1 MTSEEVVASHTAP
14 HNKKSGITPL
24 SRNRDFQAL
33 WISRFLAGT
42 GKESTEVAY
51 PLLILAITNSA
62 TYAGAAGAVQFVAA
76 MLMSVPGGM
85 LADRF
90 DRRKILIYCDISR
103 AVLAGVFATLVITGH
118 THILVILAL
127 VIASSVCLGIGQ
139 PVALAGIKQLVHP
152 SQLSTATAHNQVRF
166 FATTVIGPPVGG
178 SLFAVTRA
186 LPFVADA
193 VVHVVSLALLLLI
206 KKPMQA
212 TLNSGRRWRGMTDG
226 FRIIARQPILRSMMI
241 WITGCNMA
249 FVHTGA
255 FLAII
260 ATAQSR
266 GASASLTGFTLSLAG
281 FMGLLSAFVAAPLL
295 KRLRPS
301 TIVLAAAWWAPTAGI
316 LLAITPGVLPL
327 GIILGFHFALVP
339 TTNALLFGYV
349 AALVP
354 DDLQGRVIGAVL
366 FLGLLAQPIGI
377 LGVGVIFDLA
387 GPTWVFGTVAVVAAL
402 AALPTLSR
410 HMRNLPN
417 PDQVTSK

>member
-1 MTSEEVVASHTAP
+1 MASEEDVTSRTTP
-14 HNKKSGITPL
+14 RTEKNTITPL
-24 SRNRDFQAL
+24 SRNRSFQAL

-51 PLLILAITNSA
+51 PLLILAITGSA
-62 TYAGAAGAVQFVAA
+62 TYAGTAGAAQFVAA

-90 DRRKILIYCDISR
+90 DRRKILIWCDASR
-103 AVLAGVFATLVITGH
+103 AVLAAVFAALVITDR
-118 THILVILAL
+118 TNIVVILAL

-152 SQLSTATAHNQVRF
+152 SQLSSATAHNQIRF
-166 FATTVIGPPVGG
+166 FATTVVGPPIGG
-178 SLFAVTRA
+178 SLFAMTRA
-186 LPFVADA
+186 LPFIADA
-193 VVHVVSLALLLLI
+193 VVHTVSLVLLLCI

-212 TLNSGRRWRGMTDG
+212 ALGSGRRWQGMGEG

-266 GASASLTGFTLSLAG
+266 GASASLIGLTLSLAG
-281 FMGLLSAFVAAPLL
+281 IMGLLSAFLAAPML

-301 TIVLAAAWWAPTAGI
+301 TIILTAAWWAPTAGI
-316 LLAITPGVLPL
+316 LLAVTPGVLPL
-327 GIILGFHFALVP
+327 GIILGCHFALVP
-339 TTNALLFGYV
+339 ATNALLFGYV

-354 DDLQGRVIGAVL
+354 DELQGRVIGAVL
-366 FLGLLAQPIGI
+366 FLGLMAQPIGI
-377 LGVGVIFDLA
+377 LGVGVIFDLG
-387 GPTWVFGTVAVVAAL
+387 GPTWVYGTVALVAAV

-410 HMRNLPN
+410 HMRTLPR
-417 PDQVTSK
+417 PEQAAAK